1 MIELDKLLAARKEKT
16 TAEPR
21 HAYNSAPIWQTRFDG
36 RECQILW
43 KDLGKHPPLFR
54 VGRLQKLFYLPN
66 ELARAMS
73 NDFYEIRTDSGKV
86 YCVFRQVLLSDCI

>member
-1 MIELDKLLAARKEKT
+1 M
-16 TAEPR
+16 
-21 HAYNSAPIWQTRFDG
+21 
-36 RECQILW
+36 LW

-73 NDFYEIRTDSGKV
+73 SDFSEIRTDSGNV
-86 YCVFRQVLLSDCI
+86 YRAFRQILVSDMTFSKNLETLDNKEIGL